1 MMQNEMEEK
10 VRSLYEQGYSIRN
23 IASLTGLSYGKV
35 RNLLIKSG
43 VKLRSNK
50 VDENKVIELAKQG
63 KSARAISKELK
74 ISESTVLRILQK
86 HNLGRRVRKLKDS
99 EIKMIEDMYK
109 RGESIYK
116 IAKKLGKSTNLI
128 VYHLKKMGLYKS
140 IRESSSTSL

>member
-10 VRSLYEQGYSIRN
+10 VRSLYERGYSIRN

-43 VKLRSNK
+43 IKLRSNK
-50 VDENKVIELAKQG
+50 ADENKVIELAKQG

-109 RGESIYK
+109 RGEPIYK

>member
-1 MMQNEMEEK
+1 MQNEMEEK

-86 HNLGRRVRKLKDS
+86 HNLGRRVKKLEDS

-109 RGESIYK
+109 HGESIYK

-140 IRESSSTSL
+140 IHESSSTSL

>member
-1 MMQNEMEEK
+1 MMQNEMEKK

-23 IASLTGLSYGKV
+23 IASFTGLSYGKV

>member
-1 MMQNEMEEK
+1 MQNEMEEK
-10 VRSLYEQGYSIRN
+10 VRSLYERGYSIRN

-43 VKLRSNK
+43 IKLRSNK
-50 VDENKVIELAKQG
+50 ADENKVIELAKQG

-109 RGESIYK
+109 RGEPIYK

>member
-1 MMQNEMEEK
+1 MEEK

-128 VYHLKKMGLYKS
+128 VYHLKKMRLYKS
-140 IRESSSTSL
+140 IHEPSSTSL